1 MNTPKRTWRAW
12 ASAVAVALQLGA
24 IDACWAGGSEP
35 ILGEIMW
42 VPYAFVP
49 KNWAACN
56 GQLLPVQQNTALFAL
71 LGTTYGGNGTT
82 TFALPNMQG
91 RVPVQAGQ
99 GPGLS
104 PYSLG
109 QSGGEATHTLT
120 VAEMPAHSHAI
131 QVSTQTATFTDPT
144 NHVLAAAP
152 TGNLYSTS
160 SDGTLATGALTTVGG
175 GQPHNNMMPYTTL
188 RCIIALQGIFPAH
201 P

>member
-1 MNTPKRTWRAW
+1 MNTTNKNWRVVAT
-12 ASAVAVALQLGA
+12 AVVAALQLGMP
-24 IDACWAGGSEP
+24 DGCRAGGSSP
-35 ILGEIMW
+35 FVGEIMW
-42 VPYAFVP
+42 VPYNFAP
-49 KNWAACN
+49 TGWASCD
-56 GQLLPVQQNTALFAL
+56 GQLLSIASNTALFSL
-71 LGTTYGGNGTT
+71 LGTRFGGDGIT
-82 TFALPNMQG
+82 TFALPDMRG

-104 PYSLG
+104 EYTLG
-109 QSGGEATHTLT
+109 QSGGETTHTLT
-120 VAEMPAHSHAI
+120 LAEMPVHNHMV
-131 QVSTQTATFTDPT
+131 QVSNQTATFTDPT

-152 TGNLYSTS
+152 TGHLYSTS